1 MTRCQY
7 IVSYYSTFFRSTR
20 STGYPDKKT
29 ADRDAAAL
37 KKEGALNIRVLKY
50 TPVAFK

>member
-1 MTRCQY
+1 MARCKY
-7 IVSYYSTFFRSTR
+7 IVSYYSTFFRTTR

-37 KKEGALNIRVLKY
+37 KKEGALNVRVSEY
-50 TPVAFK
+50 TPGVF